1 MVLCETLRGVMT
13 PHLVLFDTA
22 QAATSLFVWP
32 QVYLWMTMV
41 QWRMGSGVIP
51 LAFATISTIFVLGE
65 LGFANH
71 CVRRRSI
78 FEVDAGLF
86 VRTRFSQVGGV
97 VVKGRCSRQIA
108 CLM

>member
-41 QWRMGSGVIP
+41 QWRMGSGGIP

-65 LGFANH
+65 L
-71 CVRRRSI
+71 
-78 FEVDAGLF
+78 E
-86 VRTRFSQVGGV
+86 QVCEPLRE
-97 VVKGRCSRQIA
+97 KK
-108 CLM
+108 LDL